1 MNDKAAE
8 LDAIVSQLEG
18 DFLESFRQL
27 SSQETLLTS
36 AKSLL
41 VAQKRVREIER
52 RKQRITEQAAPTLSD
67 DVRLE
72 FDEHGVAR
80 IKVDNSIFQ
89 RDEFELVLLRGA
101 ERSVWNLSITIDEY
115 HRYFAL
121 DIEGARQLAALVNT
135 AEKLLT
141 WLTENR
147 VGMDE

>member
-1 MNDKAAE
+1 MNDISAE
-8 LDAIVSQLEG
+8 LDAVVSQLEG
-18 DFLESFRQL
+18 RFLENYIQL
-27 SSQETLLTS
+27 SSQETMLSS

-41 VAQKRVREIER
+41 GLQQHVQEVER
-52 RKQRITEQAAPTLSD
+52 RKQRITEQAAPILSD

-80 IKVDNSIFQ
+80 IKIDNSIFR
-89 RDEFELVLLRGA
+89 RDELELVLLRGA
-101 ERSVWNLSITIDEY
+101 GRSEWNLSITIDEY
-115 HRYFAL
+115 RRYFAL
-121 DIEGARQLAALVNT
+121 DIEGAQQLAALVNT